1 MITACE
7 SKNSDELIATIGN
20 GGLNAGFIHSETPNA
35 LMESSQVIYDNMM
48 NETESAIHDFNIITE
63 KINEENDDDEAEGLL
78 VEKLGRDY
86 LYRCNGIK
94 RHTIGTNVDN
104 ERESEIVKSVECL
117 HRLVQNGTNHL
128 AFNSDFDCTPLQE
141 VSFKAF
147 KPTNLYEQVHEAK
160 NYFGLNELNKP
171 QHKKIYNPNT
181 SHKNSALIQHQH
193 LNSNYKTLKSKQTRF
208 QLGAQHQRFT
218 NNEGDSLYA
227 GYRRASDGG
236 SNISTFNQIYSSK
249 HVDAAND
256 SNSSSGGG
264 TCQIKISDPS
274 ENDYSQLRPIKR
286 GSITSGIPIFHA
298 SSSSQLSPTT
308 SSDSQN
314 LNSSEDEEFN
324 SNIMKYTR
332 KNSRPRH
339 EPYMESQMSPICLS
353 LNTANRNKSF
363 SDSIS
368 PPLISNTID
377 FYNKRNQSDPLELIQ
392 ANRLF

>member
-1 MITACE
+1 MA
-7 SKNSDELIATIGN
+7 NS
-20 GGLNAGFIHSETPNA
+20 GLNAGFIHSETPNA
-35 LMESSQVIYDNMM
+35 LMERGQIIYDNIM
-48 NETESAIHDFNIITE
+48 NEAESAIHDFNIITQ
-63 KINEENDDDEAEGLL
+63 KINEENDQDEEEGLL

-104 ERESEIVKSVECL
+104 KRESEIVKSVECL
-117 HRLVQNGTNHL
+117 HRLLPNGTNNL
-128 AFNSDFDCTPLQE
+128 AFNSDLDFAPLQE
-141 VSFKAF
+141 VSFKTF
-147 KPTNLYEQVHEAK
+147 KANNLYDQVHEAK
-160 NYFGLNELNKP
+160 TYSGLNELIKP
-171 QHKKIYNPNT
+171 QHKKIYN
-181 SHKNSALIQHQH
+181 HKNSALIQHQH
-193 LNSNYKTLKSKQTRF
+193 LNSNYKTLKSKQTKF
-208 QLGAQHQRFT
+208 QLGASQHQRLL

-249 HVDAAND
+249 HVDAAHE
-256 SNSSSGGG
+256 SSGAG
-264 TCQIKISDPS
+264 TCQIKISDQC

-324 SNIMKYTR
+324 SNIMRYTR

-353 LNTANRNKSF
+353 LNTTNRNKSF
-363 SDSIS
+363 GDSIS
-368 PPLISNTID
+368 PPLMSNTID

-392 ANRLF
+392 ANRLIFKIFFFVT